1 MLWLVGG
8 GVFAIIFPL
17 IHIGRLQ
24 TRSLLFS
31 VLFFFV
37 LLIFIILSIY
47 LSCKL
52 YQSSPKKAKKDT
64 NNNNNKKWTNKK
76 WLWTCFQMKDGFSEH
91 NTVRFLLTSVRLIVL
106 AWSASGKYGFS
117 VSSFFVFCLACFAS
131 LFFSSNQILFF
142 FVVVV
147 VCSLFIIRS
156 WFINIR
162 SLWLFCQLFLLLL
175 FQNNRVVNQNDIHFW
190 EVMTFTKM
198 ERKREK
204 VGKTIRGRKSVR
216 EQKRA
221 RKRDGKWR
229 KAHDK
234 SRT

>member
-1 MLWLVGG
+1 M
-8 GVFAIIFPL
+8 VFLLLYSLRF

-31 VLFFFV
+31 VLFFF
-37 LLIFIILSIY
+37 LSFY
-47 LSCKL
+47 WFSSC
-52 YQSSPKKAKKDT
+52 SPSTSLANYIKAHRKRRKKTPTTTTTKSEQT
-64 NNNNNKKWTNKK
+64 KK

-117 VSSFFVFCLACFAS
+117 VSSFFVVCLACFAS

-162 SLWLFCQLFLLLL
+162 SLWLFCQLF
-175 FQNNRVVNQNDIHFW
+175 VV
-190 EVMTFTKM
+190 VVVSK
-198 ERKREK
+198 
-204 VGKTIRGRKSVR
+204 
-216 EQKRA
+216 
-221 RKRDGKWR
+221 
-229 KAHDK
+229 
-234 SRT
+234 